1 MSQKPVWSCISGHR
15 GGWRVVPDQG
25 RGQDHECN
33 AERTS
38 PDGVITG
45 RGGALGQDL
54 SARVAATFEFVFR

>member
-1 MSQKPVWSCISGHR
+1 MDETALPPLGGCGVHR

-45 RGGALGQDL
+45 CGGALGQDL
-54 SARVAATFEFVFR
+54 SA